1 MPFFLRADKNLFVT
15 RERGIQS
22 FASRKIYPHIIST
35 KRSYERSEMT
45 RESPHLEERQVIT
58 SFRRK
63 PAAKGEADL
72 FLEGWPPPSL
82 VALAVPKHEE
92 INKLLKLKSTL

>member
-1 MPFFLRADKNLFVT
+1 
-15 RERGIQS
+15 
-22 FASRKIYPHIIST
+22 
-35 KRSYERSEMT
+35 MT

-72 FLEGWPPPSL
+72 FLEGWPPL

>member
-1 MPFFLRADKNLFVT
+1 
-15 RERGIQS
+15 
-22 FASRKIYPHIIST
+22 
-35 KRSYERSEMT
+35 MT

-63 PAAKGEADL
+63 PAAKGADL